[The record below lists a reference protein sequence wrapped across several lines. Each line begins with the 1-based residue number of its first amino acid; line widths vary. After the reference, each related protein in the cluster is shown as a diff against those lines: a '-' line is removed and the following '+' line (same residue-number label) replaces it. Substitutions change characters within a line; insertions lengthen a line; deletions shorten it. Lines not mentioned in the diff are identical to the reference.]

1 MERQIRLTL
10 PMQFRKAQRALDD
23 GNTAEDMIVEGYA
36 FKYDAETVLY
46 ETESGFQ
53 YREVIEHG
61 ALEGADLSDVPFKYN
76 HNDGV
81 FIVARTRN
89 GSLELKPDD
98 VGLFIRARF
107 IDTQTGRD
115 FFKMIQ
121 EGLIDK
127 MSFAFTES
135 SDYSEEYGE
144 NFVTH
149 HVRQFRRIWDVSGVD
164 IPAYD
169 ATEIYARSIAILEK
183 RRSEALERT
192 MQQKRKRM
200 MLENKIINILE
211 EN

>member
-1 MERQIRLTL
+1 MEKQIRLTL
-10 PMQFRKAQRALDD
+10 PVQFRKAQRKLED
-23 GNTAEDMIVEGYA
+23 GNTVEDMIVEGYA
-36 FKYDAETVLY
+36 FKYDTETVLY

-53 YREVIEHG
+53 YREVIEKG
-61 ALEGADLSDVPFKYN
+61 ALDGADLSDVPFKYN
-76 HNDGV
+76 HNDAV

-89 GSLELKPDD
+89 GSLILTPDD
-98 VGLFIRARF
+98 VGLKIEARF
-107 IDTQTGRD
+107 INTQTGRD
-115 FFKMIQ
+115 FFLMIQ

-149 HVRQFRRIWDVSGVD
+149 HVRSFRRIWDVSGVD

-183 RRSEALERT
+183 RRGEVLERT

>member
-1 MERQIRLTL
+1 
-10 PMQFRKAQRALDD
+10 MQFRKATRALDD
-23 GNTAEDMIVEGYA
+23 GNTVEDMIVEGYA

-46 ETESGFQ
+46 ETETGFQ
-53 YREVIEHG
+53 YREVIERG
-61 ALEGADLSDVPFKYN
+61 ALDGADLSDVPFKYN

-89 GSLELKPDD
+89 GSLELIPDEI
-98 VGLFIRARF
+98 GLFIRARF

-121 EGLIDK
+121 ERLIDK

-149 HVRQFRRIWDVSGVD
+149 HVRSFRRIWDVSGVD

-169 ATEIYARSIAILEK
+169 ATEIYARSIAVLEK
-183 RRSEALERT
+183 RRSEVLDRAIR
-192 MQQKRKRM
+192 QKRKRM
-200 MLENKIINILE
+200 MLENKIIEFLE
-211 EN
+211 EKQ